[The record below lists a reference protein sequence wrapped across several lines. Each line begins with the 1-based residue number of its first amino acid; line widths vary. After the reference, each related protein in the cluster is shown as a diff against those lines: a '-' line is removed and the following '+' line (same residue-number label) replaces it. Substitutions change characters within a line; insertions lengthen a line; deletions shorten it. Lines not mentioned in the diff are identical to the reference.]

1 MQNAQDALAGAHE
14 PRVVVATEAAD
25 GKVRLT
31 VTDNGAGF
39 SEQVMKRVF
48 EPYVTTKPR
57 GSGLGL
63 AVVKKIVEEHGGT
76 AAVANVEPRGALVT
90 ILLPRAAPD
99 VARRAVARAQV

>member
-1 MQNAQDALAGAHE
+1 M
-14 PRVVVATEAAD
+14 
-25 GKVRLT
+25 VRLT
-31 VTDNGAGF
+31 VTDNGGGF
-39 SEQVMKRVF
+39 AEQVLKRAF

-76 AAVANVEPRGALVT
+76 AAVANMEPRGARVT
-90 ILLPRAAPD
+90 ILLPGAAQD